1 MTDCRKKAWILAAAV
16 AALAA
21 IVLVL
26 CLRSR
31 TTVEPAA
38 PDSYARM
45 EDPVYR
51 ERMNEQVAARNGIL
65 KELFAARNRLQA
77 AEEAGAPE
85 EELAPLREALAAC
98 EKDFEDNRQQ
108 SMALVRQKL
117 RQQEERNSQ
126 LQKQKGQ

>member
-1 MTDCRKKAWILAAAV
+1 MD
-16 AALAA
+16 
-21 IVLVL
+21 
-26 CLRSR
+26 SR
-31 TTVEPAA
+31 IFVGSVSDEYGVPSSFWM
-38 PDSYARM
+38 DSRIFVGLLLL
-45 EDPVYR
+45 PSS
-51 ERMNEQVAARNGIL
+51 
-65 KELFAARNRLQA
+65 A